1 MFLAKIKY
9 DVSEIK
15 RQKKNIVTRFVTSII
30 TRNLVHA
37 FKNKTRIQTQHPTIC
52 SDRIQFFKEI
62 NIMYKLRNMT
72 RDLDDIIVYRDLKK
86 GRCCPK
92 FHEFNAKKS
101 NSCISLYIHVFGKI
115 LLYKDAKN
123 NV

>member
-62 NIMYKLRNMT
+62 NIMYNLRNMT

-92 FHEFNAKKS
+92 FNEFNAKKS

>member
-1 MFLAKIKY
+1 
-9 DVSEIK
+9 
-15 RQKKNIVTRFVTSII
+15 
-30 TRNLVHA
+30 
-37 FKNKTRIQTQHPTIC
+37 
-52 SDRIQFFKEI
+52 
-62 NIMYKLRNMT
+62 MT

-115 LLYKDAKN
+115 LLYKDAKIMFDLFIKDVYLKKKPIN
-123 NV
+123 NFIKHNCISHRYQ

>member
-62 NIMYKLRNMT
+62 NIMYNLRNMT

>member
-1 MFLAKIKY
+1 MFPAQIKY

-52 SDRIQFFKEI
+52 SDRIRFFKEI
-62 NIMYKLRNMT
+62 NIMYNLRNMT

>member
-1 MFLAKIKY
+1 MFPAQIKY

-30 TRNLVHA
+30 TRNLVHS
-37 FKNKTRIQTQHPTIC
+37 FKNKTRNQTQLPTSR

-62 NIMYKLRNMT
+62 NIMYNLRNMT
-72 RDLDDIIVYRDLKK
+72 RNLDDIIVCRDLEK

-92 FHEFNAKKS
+92 FHEFNANKKVTS
-101 NSCISLYIHVFGKI
+101 VYVKYSFVGVKLFCIKM
-115 LLYKDAKN
+115 
-123 NV
+123 

>member
-1 MFLAKIKY
+1 MILAKIKY

-52 SDRIQFFKEI
+52 SDRIRFFKEI
-62 NIMYKLRNMT
+62 NIMYNLRNMT

-101 NSCISLYIHVFGKI
+101 NSCISLHIHVFGKI

>member
-52 SDRIQFFKEI
+52 SDRIRFFKEI
-62 NIMYKLRNMT
+62 NIMYNLRNMT

-92 FHEFNAKKS
+92 FHEFKAKKS
-101 NSCISLYIHVFGKI
+101 NSCISLYIHVFGK
-115 LLYKDAKN
+115 N
-123 NV
+123 SSV

>member
-1 MFLAKIKY
+1 MHLKIKQ
-9 DVSEIK
+9 EFK
-15 RQKKNIVTRFVTSII
+15 HNIRHFVTTDI
-30 TRNLVHA
+30 
-37 FKNKTRIQTQHPTIC
+37 
-52 SDRIQFFKEI
+52 FKEI
-62 NIMYKLRNMT
+62 NIMYNLRNMT
-72 RDLDDIIVYRDLKK
+72 RDLDDLIVYRDLKK

-123 NV
+123 NI

>member
-52 SDRIQFFKEI
+52 SDRIRFFKEI
-62 NIMYKLRNMT
+62 NIMYNLRNMT